1 MKDETITTITGPWW
15 LLQLWLN
22 LNMQKIMTQDLR
34 SLKFPSLTFLEEQEE
49 QLTDDNRTRRCMS
62 FGEVASAIFIN
73 GSISY
78 FFKLLYKGFSGEILE
93 WFIYSDIPEFDLPYS
108 FRFES
113 KYTDAGPL
121 KILNCLI
128 KPCLLSIEVRHGREK
143 LPISY
148 EFYNPSI
155 AARQLGFGQLP
166 PKLFFAD
173 KLKPRE
179 AISSGIEFSRIL

>member
-1 MKDETITTITGPWW
+1 
-15 LLQLWLN
+15 
-22 LNMQKIMTQDLR
+22 
-34 SLKFPSLTFLEEQEE
+34 
-49 QLTDDNRTRRCMS
+49 MS
-62 FGEVASAIFIN
+62 FGEAASAISIN

-93 WFIYSDIPEFDLPYS
+93 WFIYSDIPEFELPYS

>member
-1 MKDETITTITGPWW
+1 MDSEIPLGKYLLGTLYHLLNQVSRHLMKDETITTITGPWW

-62 FGEVASAIFIN
+62 FGEAASAISIN

-128 KPCLLSIEVRHGREK
+128 KPCFVDRS
-143 LPISY
+143 
-148 EFYNPSI
+148 
-155 AARQLGFGQLP
+155 QTW
-166 PKLFFAD
+166 
-173 KLKPRE
+173 
-179 AISSGIEFSRIL
+179 